1 MKRIKQINESKQ
13 MILDGFMR
21 LLEYDKY
28 DQITVSQIAQESGV
42 TRMTLYRHFK
52 EKEDIIIFAFEQNLE
67 KALIHIDQVDNPSL
81 QTLLEYRFRLLKESK
96 YTSILGNQNKL
107 NKLSQTLGK
116 QFIHHFANIIPEFA
130 EEYDKAFI
138 LGGIDATT
146 VLWIQNGMKESSE
159 YMASILLKAF
169 GLFS

>member
-21 LLEYDKY
+21 LLEYEKY

-52 EKEDIIIFAFEQNLE
+52 EKEDIIIFAFEQNLD
-67 KALIHIDQVDNPSL
+67 KALKHLDQVDNPSL
-81 QTLLEYRFRLLKESK
+81 QTLLEYRFKLLKESK
-96 YTSILGNQNKL
+96 YTSILAKQNKL

-116 QFIHHFANIIPEFA
+116 QFIHHFDSIIPEFR
-130 EEYDKAFI
+130 EEYDKAFVA
-138 LGGIDATT
+138 GGIDAMT
-146 VLWIQNGMKESSE
+146 VLWINNGMIESPE
-159 YMASILLKAF
+159 YMALKVLRVF
-169 GLFS
+169 DLFS